1 MEGEFCGWIEPSN
14 HIIVLSEHSSWS
26 INHGA
31 WGRPLALPLG
41 LLLMEQLSA
50 DATSFC
56 WFSFFSE
63 FRTLHLL
70 AVLNARKRRD
80 SCKYGFWGT
89 VLQSKGSS
97 RMIPLLTFMQ
107 ITRWWRLLAANYLRE
122 RSYLQEVYCPD
133 LEIPFSNT
141 SRLQFPYRMI
151 SSLQHYSWN
160 IHKARDYWAAL
171 DSSAFNSSI
180 FTLRPVIFMVVS
192 IFLPISSFTLE
203 TISTKS
209 GDGKGKV
216 RREAQKRFDF
226 L

>member
-1 MEGEFCGWIEPSN
+1 MHANVGTHASMA
-14 HIIVLSEHSSWS
+14 SE
-26 INHGA
+26 
-31 WGRPLALPLG
+31 
-41 LLLMEQLSA
+41 EQ
-50 DATSFC
+50 C
-56 WFSFFSE
+56 
-63 FRTLHLL
+63 FR
-70 AVLNARKRRD
+70 V
-80 SCKYGFWGT
+80 
-89 VLQSKGSS
+89 KGSS

-180 FTLRPVIFMVVS
+180 FTLTPVIFVAVS